1 MQEHEERNADMEQR
15 TEKETAETERGMT
28 ETEQKMTKTGQE
40 TAEAVPNEIETAQ
53 KINRKERKM
62 AKRKEKTNRKSRQER
77 TMNGN
82 EPKTGFWN
90 SIKFQNAVFMTG
102 LLVMTVSIVGAMLF
116 LFAMD
121 IDDELSY
128 YGLESVLEETMMTSD
143 YTDSWLFEDAYIN
156 EAVTQASAA
165 QARALFETD
174 GKFDENKTI
183 DLAYVS
189 MLRGET
195 ASATGIT
202 YRLGDL
208 LRVRNTNIETR
219 WLIQPQL
226 DAVHDKKK
234 EDPAAVSSW
243 EELNQI
249 LMESLTTGYGVNY
262 PQKRCVYFEEVF
274 PTDGESLYVHA
285 DDLNTLA
292 VYTEYLEELLPFVRG
307 MYDKYARSAEEPGNI
322 GIALVCPSIGMIY
335 CSFADY
341 EGVRAGSFTE
351 VSEALYDYVAQKEH
365 GVVYH
370 CGAGTILDGSADIS
384 LFEEKLGRMIGLHEG
399 DRLYLVLDAEFSQN
413 DSLNRMKDWYE
424 TIKITA
430 ERLIAVFIIGVIL
443 FLIGFVRRTMLEG
456 RSQTQK
462 PRLIDGWFTSI
473 LLAVIGLM
481 IVSALIP
488 LALLEVLGE
497 WYWSYYNIGN
507 MIGIYMNGGGILLV
521 SALSVFVIA
530 SVVSYCFFELVN
542 RLKKRT
548 IYKKSLL
555 RFVLCKCKK
564 AAHWSFR
571 CMQKLLMLVDGKIKW
586 AVGYILFLFVNLLAV
601 LFAAEEQ
608 ASVLI
613 VLMAIVDLVIGA
625 LVIAYFRE
633 QDKLREHMRATVQGS
648 RGEPLAA
655 DRFHG
660 NNEKMVEL
668 INDMDTGISRAVE
681 KSMKD
686 ERMRTELIANVSHDI
701 RTPLTSIINYVDLL
715 KKEPIESENAQKYL
729 EVLDEKSARLKQ
741 LTEDL
746 VEASRITSGNVSVE
760 NVRMSAAEL
769 VQQIAA
775 EYEEKFKQ
783 KELTLVLHLPEEQA
797 DDSFIGDSRYVW
809 RVLSNLFSN
818 LYKYAMPH
826 TRVYFSMYRTP
837 TPTFCM
843 ELKNISEYPLNISPE
858 ELTERFVR
866 GDASRGTEGNGL
878 GLSIAQS
885 LMNVMH
891 GSLQILIDG
900 DLFKVLLHFPVP
912 PQ

>member
-1 MQEHEERNADMEQR
+1 MQEHEDKNAGMEQR
-15 TEKETAETERGMT
+15 TE
-28 ETEQKMTKTGQE
+28 QE
-40 TAEAVPNEIETAQ
+40 TAEAVSNEIETAQ
-53 KINRKERKM
+53 KIDRKERKM
-62 AKRKEKTNRKSRQER
+62 AKRKEKTNRKSRQEQA
-77 TMNGN
+77 MNGN
-82 EPKTGFWN
+82 DSKIGFWN
-90 SIKFQNAVFMTG
+90 SRKFQNVVFMTG
-102 LLVMTVSIVGAMLF
+102 LLIMTVSIVGALLF
-116 LFAMD
+116 LFTMD

-156 EAVTQASAA
+156 EAVTQAEAA
-165 QARALFETD
+165 HARALFETD

-195 ASATGIT
+195 ATGIT

-219 WLIQPQL
+219 WLIKPQF
-226 DAVHDKKK
+226 DAVLDRKK
-234 EDPAAVSSW
+234 EDQAALSSW
-243 EELNQI
+243 EELNEI
-249 LMESLTTGYGVNY
+249 LMSSMTTGYGANY

-274 PTDGESLYVHA
+274 PTDGESLYVHV
-285 DDLNTLA
+285 DDLDTLA
-292 VYTEYLEELLPFVRG
+292 AYTEYLEELIPFVRG
-307 MYDKYARSAEEPGNI
+307 MYDKYARAAEEPGNI
-322 GIALVCPSIGMIY
+322 GIALACPSIGLTY

-341 EGVRAGSFTE
+341 EGVREGSYAE
-351 VSEALYDYVAQKEH
+351 ISEALYDYVAQKEH

-370 CGAGTILDGSADIS
+370 CGAGTILGGNVDIS
-384 LFEEKLGRMIGLHEG
+384 LFEELGRVIGLHEG

-413 DSLNRMKDWYE
+413 DSLRRMKDWYE

-430 ERLIAVFIIGVIL
+430 ERLIAVFIIGMIL

-481 IVSALIP
+481 LVSAIIP
-488 LALLEVLGE
+488 LELLKVLGE
-497 WYWSYYNIGN
+497 WYWDYYDSGN
-507 MIGIYMNGGGILLV
+507 TVGIYMNGGGILLV
-521 SALSVFVIA
+521 SVLSVFVIA

-555 RFVLCKCKK
+555 RFVLCKCRK
-564 AAHWSFR
+564 AVLWIFR

-586 AVGYILFLFVNLLAV
+586 AAGYVLFLIVNLIAV
-601 LFAAEEQ
+601 LFAANEQ
-608 ASVLI
+608 WAAPI
-613 VLMAIVDLVIGA
+613 VLLAIADLFIGA

-633 QDKLREHMRATVQGS
+633 QDKLREHMEATVQGS

-660 NNEKMVEL
+660 KNKKTAEL

-729 EVLDEKSARLKQ
+729 DVLDEKSARLKQ

-760 NVRMSAAEL
+760 NVRLSAEEL

-891 GSLQILIDG
+891 GSLEILIDG

-912 PQ
+912 PR

>member
-15 TEKETAETERGMT
+15 TEQETAETEREMT
-28 ETEQKMTKTGQE
+28 ETEQKMTKTGLE
-40 TAEAVPNEIETAQ
+40 TAEAVLKETETEQ
-53 KINRKERKM
+53 KINRKEQKM
-62 AKRKEKTNRKSRQER
+62 AKNKGKNSRKSRQER
-77 TMNGN
+77 EKNGN

-102 LLVMTVSIVGAMLF
+102 LLVMTVSIVWALLF
-116 LFAMD
+116 LFTMD

-128 YGLESVLEETMMTSD
+128 YGLESVLEETLMTSD
-143 YTDSWLFEDAYIN
+143 YTDSCLFEDAYME
-156 EAVTQASAA
+156 EAVTQAEAA
-165 QARALFETD
+165 QVRALFETD

-189 MLRGET
+189 MLRGK
-195 ASATGIT
+195 AVSATGIT
-202 YRLGDL
+202 YRIGDL
-208 LRVRNTNIETR
+208 LSVRNTDIDLR
-219 WLIQPQL
+219 WLIQPQI

-243 EELNQI
+243 EELNEI
-249 LMESLTTGYGVNY
+249 LMESMTADGVNY

-274 PTDGESLYVHA
+274 PTDGESLYIHA
-285 DDLNTLA
+285 ENLDMLA
-292 VYTEYLEELLPFVRG
+292 IYTEYLEELIPFVSG
-307 MYDKYARSAEEPGNI
+307 MYDKYARVADKPCNI
-322 GIALVCPSIGMIY
+322 GIALVCPSIGLTY
-335 CSFADY
+335 CGFADY
-341 EGVRAGSFTE
+341 EGVREGSFAE
-351 VSEALYDYVAQKEH
+351 ISEALYDYVAQKEH

-370 CGAGTILDGSADIS
+370 CGAGTIFDGSADIS
-384 LFEEKLGRMIGLHEG
+384 LFEEKLGRMIDLHEG

-413 DSLNRMKDWYE
+413 DSLRRMKDWYE

-430 ERLIAVFIIGVIL
+430 ERLIAVFIIGMIL

-456 RSQTQK
+456 RSEAQK
-462 PRLIDGWFTSI
+462 PRLIDRWFTSI

-481 IVSALIP
+481 LVSAIIP
-488 LALLEVLGE
+488 LELLEVLGE
-497 WYWSYYNIGN
+497 WYWGYYDSGN
-507 MIGIYMNGGGILLV
+507 TVGIYMNGGGILLV
-521 SALSVFVIA
+521 SVLSVFVIA

-548 IYKKSLL
+548 TYKKSLL
-555 RFVLCKCKK
+555 RFVLCKCRK
-564 AAHWSFR
+564 AVLWVFR
-571 CMQKLLMLVDGKIKW
+571 CVQKLLMLVDGKIKW
-586 AVGYILFLFVNLLAV
+586 AVGYVLFLFVNLLAV
-601 LFAAEEQ
+601 LFTDE
-608 ASVLI
+608 SFVPF
-613 VLMAIVDLVIGA
+613 VLMAIADLFIGA

-633 QDKLREHMRATVQGS
+633 QDKLREHMEATVQGS

-660 NNEKMVEL
+660 KNKKTAEL

-729 EVLDEKSARLKQ
+729 GVLDEKSSRLKQ

-760 NVRMSAAEL
+760 NVRLSAAEL

-783 KELTLVLHLPEEQA
+783 KDLTLVLQLPEEQA
-797 DDSFIGDSRYVW
+797 DNSFIGDSRYVW

-891 GSLQILIDG
+891 GSLEILIDG

-912 PQ
+912 SR